1 MPQTTFSVEKIRA
14 AAGGFA
20 KGNRYNVTI
29 IPPAVISSGSPV
41 LSKFPYLCEAVSLP
55 TKGIAS
61 NAQKVYGPPREIPY
75 GETFTEA
82 ALSFILDDAFTVK
95 EFFDIWQTKIINPET
110 GNVANYWT
118 NIVGA
123 IKISRLS
130 NDATSFTDA
139 DTTYNVELR
148 EAYPSA
154 VGEIALGHSQGS
166 EILKL
171 SVTFKY
177 RKWIN
182 LAGGSRG
189 TVAGTG
195 LSGGGIA

>member
-1 MPQTTFSVEKIRA
+1 MPQTLFSVEKIRA
-14 AAGGFA
+14 AADGFA

-29 IPPAVISSGSPV
+29 DAPQALSGASGV
-41 LSKFPYLCEAVSLP
+41 LSKVPYLCEAVSLP

-61 NAQKVYGPPREIPY
+61 NAQDIYGPPREIPY
-75 GETFTEA
+75 RETFTEA
-82 ALSFILDDAFTVK
+82 ALSFILDDAFTIK
-95 EFFDIWQTKIINPET
+95 EFFDKWQTAIINPET
-110 GNVANYWT
+110 GNVANYWS
-118 NIVGA
+118 NFVGA

-139 DTTYNVELR
+139 GSSYNIELR

-154 VGEIALGHSQGS
+154 VGEIALGHTQGS
-166 EILKL
+166 EILRL

-182 LAGGSRG
+182 LASGARG
-189 TVAGTG
+189 TAAV
-195 LSGGGIA
+195 SSVQSNIA

>member
-1 MPQTTFSVEKIRA
+1 MTQTIFSIDKLRTKI
-14 AAGGFA
+14 GGFA
-20 KGNRYNVTI
+20 KGNRYNVTFAGL
-29 IPPAVISSGSPV
+29 PTGLSTAVNEN
-41 LSKFPYLCEAVSLP
+41 LQYLCESVSLP

-82 ALSFILDDAFTVK
+82 ALSFILDDRFLVK
-95 EFFDIWQTKIINPET
+95 RFFDKWQEHIINPET

-118 NIVGA
+118 NIVGT
-123 IKISRLS
+123 INITRLL
-130 NDATSFTDA
+130 NDATDFSGGSNK
-139 DTTYNVELR
+139 YSVELR

-154 VGEIALGHSQGS
+154 VGEVALGHSQGS

-177 RKWIN
+177 RKWIS
-182 LAGGSRG
+182 L
-189 TVAGTG
+189 T
-195 LSGGGIA
+195 